1 MARLVDVMKENQ
13 ILIRRQ
19 LPLVIDE
26 NLTMVLDLS
35 GLNLICDNAT
45 SVRGRQLDEFMKK
58 FTVLSRDELTQAFQV
73 TYRHCSDILDQT
85 IPCIGCRKSVERV
98 FFDLSQSGYPAL
110 SPLVI
115 TQDGVLT
122 IQQDYLA
129 WPNHLCS
136 LLHGHSTKL
145 NTLASSWPGTRAKA
159 TRAARRCPLH
169 SLDSARYLTSRPL
182 NYASSGWREAWDC
195 MRNACKEQV
204 VLIESC
210 VLLAT
215 LETYLR
221 KHRFCGECRTKVMRA
236 YTLLVEE
243 KDPSKEKGFVAS
255 LYAGIRRCL
264 ADKHIHLEL
273 RTEFIA
279 SLIAR
284 AEPELIGNRRERHA
298 KTLEI
303 AQEEVLTCIGICV
316 YERLHKIQMKL
327 REEQCTYQVLATV
340 AVEALCRNFEM
351 VVEEKQGVSQLE
363 LCYLGMI
370 RDDQVKQQRRELKKL
385 KKRKRREE
393 RKKQL
398 MKQMVETFECEN
410 CAEVYTE
417 DEEHD
422 CAVPPPPA
430 PQRGSKA
437 LQTSS
442 SGSGGVGVEAVAN
455 SKSSK
460 TSTGSVKKK
469 TTSSGSSLSSSGVSS
484 GSSRTSTK
492 ERGEKK
498 SRQTS
503 PPVNNN
509 NNGEGGVKK
518 SSKTSEGAVV
528 TAKTSNSS
536 SSSSPSK
543 TKLKRK
549 SYETK
554 TESVDT
560 DDNCVCDECCNPANL
575 NLLLSSG
582 VSSNEQP
589 TKKKSAKQM
598 PRGQVPE
605 STTNGSGGGGG
616 GGAPNRNGKKGSDK
630 ESSKK
635 SSGNSSTAGSSSKVK
650 KSKRALAD
658 GREIGLNTTSSGSSV
673 SSGIS
678 AGCHSNEGVL
688 SNENSSH
695 QGFHSNGG
703 GTNPA
708 STSIHCNNTSIHGDG
723 FHSNNGIPSTGYDSN
738 GVHSNSVIGLECLH
752 SNGSDGGYTSGNA
765 SALSSPA
772 SSEVACSDGFCNHEG
787 PEECSVSTDSV
798 DTPLL
803 NHHHH
808 LNSLSL
814 CRPPSS
820 TSTMSHHLSLEQM
833 LCRGCGGGGGVITS
847 HAGLDDCEEDAEE
860 EEEDG
865 GFIPREDVEKFHAS
879 ERNVVEKRL
888 RLRQTLVQRFQTMC
902 DRSRC
907 LF

>member
-98 FFDLSQSGYPAL
+98 FYDLSQSGYPAL

-469 TTSSGSSLSSSGVSS
+469 TTSSGSLSSSGVSS

-528 TAKTSNSS
+528 TAKTSNS

-598 PRGQVPE
+598 PRGQVSE

-616 GGAPNRNGKKGSDK
+616 GAPSRNGKKGSDK

-635 SSGNSSTAGSSSKVK
+635 SSGNSTTAGSTSKVK

>member
-98 FFDLSQSGYPAL
+98 FYDLSQSGYPAL

-422 CAVPPPPA
+422 CAAPPPPA

-469 TTSSGSSLSSSGVSS
+469 TTSSGSLSSSGVSS

-528 TAKTSNSS
+528 TAKTSNS

-598 PRGQVPE
+598 PRGQVSE

-616 GGAPNRNGKKGSDK
+616 GAPSRNGKKGSDK

-635 SSGNSSTAGSSSKVK
+635 SSGNSTTAGSTSKVK

>member
-13 ILIRRQ
+13 ILNRRQ

-35 GLNLICDNAT
+35 GLNLICDNA
-45 SVRGRQLDEFMKK
+45 SIRGRQLEEFMKK
-58 FTVLSRDELTQAFQV
+58 FTVLSRDEVMQAFQV
-73 TYRHCSDILDQT
+73 TYKHCSDILDQT

-98 FFDLSQSGYPAL
+98 FTDLSQSGYPAL

-122 IQQDYLA
+122 IQQDYLT

-243 KDPSKEKGFVAS
+243 KDPSKEKGFVSS

-398 MKQMVETFECEN
+398 MKQMLETFECEN
-410 CAEVYTE
+410 CAELYTE
-417 DEEHD
+417 DEEH
-422 CAVPPPPA
+422 CCVPPPV

-437 LQTSS
+437 LTSVGVSS
-442 SGSGGVGVEAVAN
+442 SAVAN
-455 SKSSK
+455 SKTSK
-460 TSTGSVKKK
+460 TSGSKKK
-469 TTSSGSSLSSSGVSS
+469 TTSSSSSSGVSS
-484 GSSRTSTK
+484 GGSRTSTK

-503 PPVNNN
+503 PLVNNN
-509 NNGEGGVKK
+509 NNGEGSNINKTASGTEGTP
-518 SSKTSEGAVV
+518 KTSGS
-528 TAKTSNSS
+528 SNS
-536 SSSSPSK
+536 PTK

-549 SYETK
+549 TYETK

-560 DDNCVCDECCNPANL
+560 DDNCVCDECCKENAANL
-575 NLLLSSG
+575 NLLMSSG
-582 VSSNEQP
+582 VSSNQNTQQP
-589 TKKKSAKQM
+589 NKKSTKQA
-598 PRGQVPE
+598 RGQMSESE
-605 STTNGSGGGGG
+605 STTNGGGGV
-616 GGAPNRNGKKGSDK
+616 PNRNGNTKKSGASSDK
-630 ESSKK
+630 GSKK
-635 SSGNSSTAGSSSKVK
+635 SSGNSAGLSSSKVK

-658 GREIGLNTTSSGSSV
+658 SGESIGLHNT

-678 AGCHSNEGVL
+678 GDYHSNGVLSHNSSFHSNESNAASIHSNSSML
-688 SNENSSH
+688 SNGVSSNNSIN
-695 QGFHSNGG
+695 GNGYHSNGSV
-703 GTNPA
+703 P
-708 STSIHCNNTSIHGDG
+708 SNTSIHG
-723 FHSNNGIPSTGYDSN
+723 NGY
-738 GVHSNSVIGLECLH
+738 HSNSVIGLECLH
-752 SNGSDGGYTSGNA
+752 SNGSDGGYTSGNV

-787 PEECSVSTDSV
+787 PEECSVSISSVSCSTGGLGNADSTM
-798 DTPLL
+798 TPLL
-803 NHHHH
+803 TH
-808 LNSLSL
+808 LNPLAV
-814 CRPPSS
+814 CS
-820 TSTMSHHLSLEQM
+820 TSHLSLEQM
-833 LCRGCGGGGGVITS
+833 LCGGCGGDPFTGG
-847 HAGLDDCEEDAEE
+847 DDCEEEQEE
-860 EEEDG
+860 
-865 GFIPREDVEKFHAS
+865 GFIPREEVEKFHAR